1 MNLEET
7 VTLLTWINQADPRLQ
22 LTKANRDIWEYS
34 LSAATYDD
42 AKQAVL
48 EHYRHNDTDLPNPGT
63 IRKRAVVIKSSREAK
78 QQALTAGPVGPEKT
92 IEHYEKRT
100 QSPAFIAAFEE
111 GRRQGNTERARR
123 TEERN
128 ARTE

>member
-1 MNLEET
+1 MDATET
-7 VTLLTWINQADPRLQ
+7 VALLTWINQADPRMQ
-22 LTKANRDIWEYS
+22 LTAANRDIWEYS

-78 QQALTAGPVGPEKT
+78 QQALTAGPTGPEKT

-100 QSPAFIAAFEE
+100 QSPAFIAAFQE
-111 GRRQGNTERARR
+111 GVRQGNEMRARA
-123 TEERN
+123 TAARN
-128 ARTE
+128 G

>member
-1 MNLEET
+1 MEAKE
-7 VTLLTWINQADPRLQ
+7 VVALLTWVNQADPRMQ
-22 LTKANRDIWEYS
+22 LTAANRDIWEYS
-34 LSAATYDD
+34 LSAATYED

-78 QQALTAGPVGPEKT
+78 QQALTAGPGGPEKSFK
-92 IEHYEKRT
+92 EYEKRT
-100 QSPAFIAAFEE
+100 QSPEFIAAFQE
-111 GRRQGNTERARR
+111 GVRQGNAERARR

-128 ARTE
+128 GAD

>member
-1 MNLEET
+1 MEQTEV
-7 VTLLTWINQADPRLQ
+7 VTLLTWINQSDPRLQ
-22 LTKANRDIWEYS
+22 LTAATRDIWHHS

-78 QQALTAGPVGPEKT
+78 QQALTAVPVSPPKSFKD
-92 IEHYEKRT
+92 YERRVL
-100 QSPAFIAAFEE
+100 SPQFRALFEE
-111 GRRQGNTERARR
+111 GRRQGNAERARAM
-123 TEERN
+123 EARN
-128 ARTE
+128 G